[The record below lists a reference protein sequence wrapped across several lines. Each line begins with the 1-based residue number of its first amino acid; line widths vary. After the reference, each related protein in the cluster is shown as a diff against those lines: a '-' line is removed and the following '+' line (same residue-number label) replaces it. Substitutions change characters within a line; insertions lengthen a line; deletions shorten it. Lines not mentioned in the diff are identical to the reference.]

1 MRRSII
7 VARADNGVIG
17 KDNGLIW
24 HMPHDLRFFKE
35 TTSGHYVLMGRKSYE
50 SVGKPLPNRL
60 NIIITR
66 NPEYSAENC
75 LVLHS
80 LQEALTLAEK
90 QKQQEVFILGGGE
103 IYKQALAEDLVDRIY
118 LTEIKDTFE
127 GDTYFPELNS
137 QDWKETKREEFQA
150 DHQNPHDYAFVILER
165 SRKA

>member
-1 MRRSII
+1 MIRSFI

-24 HMPHDLRFFKE
+24 HMPHDLKFFKE

-66 NPEYSAENC
+66 NTDYSVEGAM
-75 LVLHS
+75 VVHS
-80 LQEALTLAEK
+80 LQEALELAEK
-90 QKQQEVFILGGGE
+90 QQQQEVFILGGGE
-103 IYKQALAEDLVDRIY
+103 IYRQALEKKLVDRIY

-127 GDTYFPELNS
+127 GDTYFPELNP
-137 QDWKETKREEFQA
+137 DEWKETHREEFQA
-150 DHQNPHDYAFVILER
+150 DHKNPHDYAFVRLER
-165 SRKA
+165 AG

>member
-1 MRRSII
+1 MIRSFI

-24 HMPHDLRFFKE
+24 HMPHDLKFFKE

-66 NPEYSAENC
+66 NTDYAVEGA
-75 LVLHS
+75 LVVHS
-80 LQEALTLAEK
+80 LQEALELAEK
-90 QKQQEVFILGGGE
+90 QQQQEVFILGGGE
-103 IYKQALAEDLVDRIY
+103 IYRQALEKKLVDRIY

-127 GDTYFPELNS
+127 GDTYFPELNPKE
-137 QDWKETKREEFQA
+137 WKETHREEFQA
-150 DHQNPHDYAFVILER
+150 DHKNPHDYAFVTLE
-165 SRKA
+165 KAN

>member
-1 MRRSII
+1 MIRSFI

-24 HMPHDLRFFKE
+24 HMPHDLKFFKE

-66 NPEYSAENC
+66 NTNYSVEGA
-75 LVLHS
+75 LVVHS
-80 LQEALTLAEK
+80 LQEALELAEK
-90 QKQQEVFILGGGE
+90 QQQQEVFILGGGE
-103 IYKQALAEDLVDRIY
+103 IYRQALEKKWVDKIY

-127 GDTYFPELNS
+127 GDTFFPELNP
-137 QDWKETKREEFQA
+137 DEWNETKREEFQA
-150 DHQNPHDYAFVILER
+150 DHKNPHDYAFVTLEKV
-165 SRKA
+165 S